1 MGSRPP
7 KIFAEYG
14 PPSAKQMTAGGKKFD
29 ISYISYNWGLNDQ
42 GEHGRHYSKLKL
54 LFDHVTK

>member
-1 MGSRPP
+1 
-7 KIFAEYG
+7 
-14 PPSAKQMTAGGKKFD
+14 MTAGGKKFD